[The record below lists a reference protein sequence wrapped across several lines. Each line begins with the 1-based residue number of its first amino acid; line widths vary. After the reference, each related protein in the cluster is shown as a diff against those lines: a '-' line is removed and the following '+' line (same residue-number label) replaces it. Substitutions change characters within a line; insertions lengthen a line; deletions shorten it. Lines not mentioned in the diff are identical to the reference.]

1 MVHTAVSDIRKMTL
15 ETFTFKIKRNDMT
28 LLWRIF
34 SFTHK
39 LENAAKIYPQK
50 AENKIIFNT
59 SLTHRV
65 HAVPKARSDIHAVF
79 SQVVCVFMNKVVQKM
94 SVVILITLSDWSLLP
109 CYRQHE
115 SNAAYVP
122 VISKNDVQRISGLRA
137 SPGKKMV
144 GLERECKVI
153 YEAFGYRFS
162 SLTTWMR
169 SGKRG
174 RLQQLKELETAV

>member
-1 MVHTAVSDIRKMTL
+1 MTL
-15 ETFTFKIKRNDMT
+15 GTFTFKIKRNDMR
-28 LLWRIF
+28 LLRRIF

-39 LENAAKIYPQK
+39 LENAAKFTLRKRRIKLFSTHSLHTAFIRYPRWGV
-50 AENKIIFNT
+50 T
-59 SLTHRV
+59 STLCLVRW
-65 HAVPKARSDIHAVF
+65 F
-79 SQVVCVFMNKVVQKM
+79 VCLWTKWYRKCR

-109 CYRQHE
+109 CYRQHK

-122 VISKNDVQRISGLRA
+122 VISKNDVECISGLRA
-137 SPGKKMV
+137 SPGEKMV

-174 RLQQLKELETAV
+174 WLQQLKELETAV